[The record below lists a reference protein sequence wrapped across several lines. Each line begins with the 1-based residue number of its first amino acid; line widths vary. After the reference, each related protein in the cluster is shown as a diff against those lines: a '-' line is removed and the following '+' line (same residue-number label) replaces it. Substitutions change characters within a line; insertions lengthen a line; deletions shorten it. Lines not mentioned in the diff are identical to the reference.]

1 MKRTAMPR
9 AKKPAGDIAPE
20 LAIKLYKSVLRIR
33 RAEEIFA
40 DEYRNGTMRTP
51 THFGIGQ
58 EAVAVGV
65 CAALKRED
73 VVYSHHRC
81 HTHYLA
87 KGGSLMGL
95 AAELLGREAGCSR
108 GRGGSVHLTDR
119 AVGFIGS
126 SPNICDF
133 VNR

>member
-1 MKRTAMPR
+1 MNSSSDLQIRF
-9 AKKPAGDIAPE
+9 
-20 LAIKLYKSVLRIR
+20 YKALLRIR
-33 RAEEIFA
+33 RVEEILS
-40 DEYRNGTMRTP
+40 DEYRTGSMRTP

-65 CAALKRED
+65 CEALEKED
-73 VVYSHHRC
+73 VVYTHHRS

-95 AAELLGREAGCSR
+95 VAELLGREAGCSR

-119 AVGFIGS
+119 SVG
-126 SPNICDF
+126 
-133 VNR
+133 